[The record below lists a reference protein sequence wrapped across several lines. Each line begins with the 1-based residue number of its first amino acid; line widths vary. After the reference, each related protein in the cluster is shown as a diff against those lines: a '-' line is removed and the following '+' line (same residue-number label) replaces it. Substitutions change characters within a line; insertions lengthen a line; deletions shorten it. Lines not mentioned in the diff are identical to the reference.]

1 MQGLINFL
9 DDLLGGFELIALSLS
24 VGGVAW
30 GLFVLRAW
38 QPLSA
43 PEKTIAARC
52 VTLIFYGAAAL
63 AALQLIH
70 LAVKALIL
78 VAVLDQSPFPAFFNT
93 LQFEA
98 GLSRAAVAGTLAA
111 ASAWLRFAP
120 DARRRWAGVAGL
132 AILLVASGAW
142 LTHAVGRFEDR
153 AQLMAWTTMHQMGAA
168 VWVGGIAQLG
178 ALWQL
183 TRRREEFHALW
194 PVMLGRFSALG
205 AAAVLLLVVTG
216 STLAWNYVVTLQGL
230 VGTAYG
236 SLVILKVSLLAA
248 ALGLAAL
255 NFRAVRRWRAST
267 AVPEASRQKKRRPI
281 WARRWQASAAAPE
294 VRTKVPYFIEAE
306 AMLLVVI
313 LLVAATLSSQPPA
326 LDVQDQS
333 ATWSEVVEAFSPKWP
348 RLTSPDHEEI
358 LAGRQAR
365 LALAD
370 PGRAEDHWSDFNH
383 NVAGLFLLVISV
395 LALAARSRRFPWAR
409 HWPIGFALLAAF
421 LFFRSD
427 PETWPLGPVGFWE
440 STLGSGEVLQHRMAL
455 VLALGIGL
463 LEWRSR
469 TQAAVATR
477 LPYFFPIL
485 CVVGG
490 AVLLTHSHEV
500 FELKREYLIEVSHT
514 VMGVLGVFLGCGRW
528 LELRLAPAAG
538 HMPAVGRWGGVLAI
552 SAIMLMGVILTFYH
566 EPPSG
571 LATANPQASS
581 QIMARTVGR

>member
-9 DDLLGGFELIALSLS
+9 DDLLGSFELIALSLS

-38 QPLSA
+38 RPLSA
-43 PEKTIAARC
+43 QEKTIAARC
-52 VTLIFYGAAAL
+52 VTLIFYGAAGL

-70 LAVKALIL
+70 LAVKAWIL
-78 VAVLDQSPFPAFFNT
+78 AAVLGQSPFPAFFHT

-98 GLSRAAVAGTLAA
+98 GLARAAVAGGLAA
-111 ASAWLRFAP
+111 ASAWLRLAP

-142 LTHAVGRFEDR
+142 LTHAAGRFEDR
-153 AQLMAWTTMHQMGAA
+153 AQLMAWTAVHQMGAA
-168 VWVGGIAQLG
+168 VWVGGVVQLG
-178 ALWQL
+178 ALWQMA
-183 TRRREEFHALW
+183 RRREEFHVLW
-194 PVMLGRFSALG
+194 PVMLGRFSAVG
-205 AAAVLLLVVTG
+205 VAAVLLLVVTG

-255 NFRAVRRWRAST
+255 NFRAARRWRAGAT
-267 AVPEASRQKKRRPI
+267 
-281 WARRWQASAAAPE
+281 APE

-306 AMLLVVI
+306 AVLLVVI
-313 LLVAATLSSQPPA
+313 LLVAGSLASQPPA
-326 LDVQDQS
+326 LDVQDRS
-333 ATWSEVVEAFSPKWP
+333 ATWSEVAGAFSPKWP
-348 RLTSPDHEEI
+348 RLTSPSREAV
-358 LAGRQAR
+358 LAAWEARQ
-365 LALAD
+365 ALAD
-370 PGRAEDHWSDFNH
+370 SGTAEDYWSDFNH
-383 NVAGLFLLVISV
+383 NVAGLLLLAISV

-409 HWPIGFALLAAF
+409 HWPLGFALLAAF

-440 STLGSGEVLQHRMAL
+440 GTLGSGEVLQHRMAL
-455 VLALGIGL
+455 VLALGLGL
-463 LEWRSR
+463 LEWRAR
-469 TQAAVATR
+469 TDAAVTR

-490 AVLLTHSHEV
+490 VVLLTHSHDV
-500 FELKREYLIEVSHT
+500 FELKRAYLIEVSHT
-514 VMGVLGVFLGCGRW
+514 VMGALAVLLGCGRW

-538 HMPAVGRWGGVLAI
+538 RSPAVGRWGGVLAI
-552 SAIMLMGVILTFYH
+552 WAMMLIGVILTFYH
-566 EPPSG
+566 EPPAE
-571 LATANPQASS
+571 LVMANSS
-581 QIMARTVGR
+581 AAVQTMPERE